1 MFSGLGC
8 RTKGRDRQ
16 DKKAGALADL
26 SGDEEVKKHPYTPR
40 ALLAISVE
48 RNRES

>member
-16 DKKAGALADL
+16 DKKAGALADP
-26 SGDEEVKKHPYTPR
+26 SGDEVKKHPYTPR